1 MSCGRAQLFLEHFL
15 CMSLTIST
23 RGIMQ
28 SPMPM
33 AMIYSVKLTEVNP
46 NAPAINGISQTAV
59 VARREMPAAIK
70 RSLFD
75 ERSEKILLRW
85 DRILMLWNTSAMD
98 MVRNA
103 MVIPSALSVIAH
115 VPDSIKWPAK

>member
-1 MSCGRAQLFLEHFL
+1 
-15 CMSLTIST
+15 
-23 RGIMQ
+23 MQ
-28 SPMPM
+28 RPMPM

-46 NAPAINGISQTAV
+46 KAPAINGISQTAV
-59 VARREMPAAIK
+59 VARRETPAAMK

-75 ERSEKILLRW
+75 ERREKMLLRW
-85 DRILMLWNTSAMD
+85 ERILMLWNTSAMD

-115 VPDSIKWPAK
+115 VPDSIKWPTK